1 MRECL
6 DEGIL
11 QSYFDGELSGES
23 LKGVTSHLAAC
34 HTCKAAAREIEAEL
48 NLLSTA
54 LAPELEAVVPTERL
68 RQRIDA
74 AVDGLQTQRLP
85 VSESSTFSVR
95 GWLQS
100 LVAPFSL
107 APQRAFGYAGLVLVL
122 GFAAIL
128 GLTQWR
134 NAGPEVAHQEQ
145 VATTPQERGAT
156 TPPITKVNPGSLVD
170 TAITPVGASNQ
181 TGNPLPAKPA
191 KPPTRRNL
199 NVRPQAENLNN
210 QLAKRAT
217 DKDAD
222 TVKLLPGERSYLQ
235 TIAKLDSTIKSSSN
249 RPMRPALQAE
259 YERNL
264 ALVDRALAATRNAA
278 KKNPSDP
285 DAAEFMFSAYQ
296 NKVNLLNTVAEAR
309 TFNRQQD

>member
-11 QSYFDGELSGES
+11 QSYFDGELSGEQ
-23 LKGVTSHLAAC
+23 LKAVASHLAAC
-34 HTCKAAAREIEAEL
+34 SACTAAARELQAEL
-48 NLLSTA
+48 NLVATA
-54 LAPELEAVVPTERL
+54 LAPELEVAVPTEHL

-74 AVDGLQTQRLP
+74 AIAGLQTQG
-85 VSESSTFSVR
+85 STANDSSTFSVR
-95 GWLQS
+95 AWFQS
-100 LVAPFSL
+100 FLAPLSFT
-107 APQRAFGYAGLVLVL
+107 PQRAFGYAALVLVL

-128 GLTQWR
+128 GLVQFRSPQIANQTD
-134 NAGPEVAHQEQ
+134 VASK
-145 VATTPQERGAT
+145 
-156 TPPITKVNPGSLVD
+156 PITKEKPGSSI
-170 TAITPVGASNQ
+170 TAPPPVSTVAL
-181 TGNPLPAKPA
+181 NPN
-191 KPPTRRNL
+191 PTNPVRRNPT
-199 NVRPQAENLNN
+199 VKSQYASSNN
-210 QLAKRAT
+210 TVAKALK
-217 DKDAD
+217 KDAD
-222 TVKLLPGERSYLQ
+222 KVKLLPGERSYLQ
-235 TIAKLDSTIKSSSN
+235 TIAQLDSTINSTSN